1 MKNISN
7 SGQTLVSL
15 LLISVI
21 GITIA
26 AGATTLVIIN
36 SQSALKF
43 EQGTIAYSI
52 AQSGIDNAL
61 LRLLRDPTYTGEVLS
76 IGQGAA
82 DIKVSS
88 NSGSYIATVSGQ
100 ISNFVRKVQINAHY
114 NTNQV
119 LMIDSKKEIF

>member
-1 MKNISN
+1 M

-15 LLISVI
+15 LIISVI

-52 AQSGIDNAL
+52 AQSGVDNAL

-76 IGQGAA
+76 VGAGIA

-88 NSGSYIATVSGQ
+88 SSGYYIATSSGFV
-100 ISNFVRKVQINAHY
+100 SNFVRRVQINAHY
-114 NTNQV
+114 NTSQV
-119 LMIDSKKEIF
+119 LVLDSKKEIF